1 MKVRYVPILVLVGV
15 LTILS
20 GMPLLSSGSIITNY
34 VYARYTNTQNQA
46 NSNECDTGTN
56 CSITSPQTQGDGTAN
71 SPTNLQISKFNE
83 EQEDGVGG
91 TESCIVSGLCVL
103 TIQPCTRHPFPD
115 IVCFVIQPES
125 GRIFCDLAGLCDIY
139 FPSNIGR
146 SFQCEPAPVPSTE
159 IQVTTCTQ
167 MIS

>member
-1 MKVRYVPILVLVGV
+1 MKVKYIPVFALIGLLA
-15 LTILS
+15 ILS
-20 GMPLLSSGSIITNY
+20 GMPALSSGITY
-34 VYARYTNTQNQA
+34 YAYARYATNTQTMA
-46 NSNECDTGTN
+46 NNNECDNGAN
-56 CSITSPQTQGDGTAN
+56 CANPAPQSIGDGTAN
-71 SPTNLQISKFNE
+71 SPVNTQISNFNE

-103 TIQPCTRHPFPD
+103 TVQPCTRQAFPD

-125 GRIFCDLAGLCDIY
+125 GRIFCNLAGLCDIY

-167 MIS
+167 RIS